1 VDAGRLAIRR
11 RSGPAVYVLDCK
23 LLRDE
28 VRLEGD
34 MLHLRRVDDSEG
46 DVAYVD
52 SDKLADWLRLRPI
65 DLHDERKRE
74 IVREWLGALPRA

>member
-1 VDAGRLAIRR
+1 
-11 RSGPAVYVLDCK
+11 
-23 LLRDE
+23 
-28 VRLEGD
+28 